1 MRCLNSAARCFVE
14 SAASR
19 LLTARRKL
27 STLLF
32 SIVVAVVAVLLLL
45 SLLMSVPSV
54 AAPSVAVAVVA
65 RSLVVVMVVSSRLL
79 NNARTW
85 ASLPSRDVLQNY
97 GKNLF
102 LHYYKPCTQ
111 EQFPSAQSE
120 G

>member
-1 MRCLNSAARCFVE
+1 MFEFNSRVFCRVSSFQITY
-14 SAASR
+14 SAE
-19 LLTARRKL
+19 KIVDCI
-27 STLLF
+27 F

-54 AAPSVAVAVVA
+54 AAPSLAVAVVA

-97 GKNLF
+97 DKNLF